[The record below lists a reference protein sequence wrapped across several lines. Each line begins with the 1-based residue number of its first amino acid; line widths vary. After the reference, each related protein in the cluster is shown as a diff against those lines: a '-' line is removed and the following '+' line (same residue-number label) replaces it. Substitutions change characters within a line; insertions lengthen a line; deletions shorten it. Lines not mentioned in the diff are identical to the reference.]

1 MSALAPDLQ
10 PYHQLHGAKTTLHPE
25 VGPCFICEG
34 RFLVESALEAG
45 REGKLQVISLL
56 CLESLEAEFAPR
68 LPAGTR
74 LLTASKAELGELLGF
89 AFHRGVLCCVA
100 VPPEPGE
107 HAILEARRLAVLPHV
122 DNVENLGLILRSAAA
137 LGMDAVVA
145 GRGPSPFER
154 RSLRVS
160 MGAAWK
166 LPVIQREDPGP
177 LLEAWRAAVP
187 DSEIVGAALSPAAQ
201 DARTWQPAARSAL
214 VLGPEAYGLDEAW
227 LHRCDRIIAIPMAKG
242 MDSLN
247 VAAAGAILMFKMA

>member
-1 MSALAPDLQ
+1 MLDPEFL
-10 PYHQLHGAKTTLHPE
+10 PYQSLHGAKGSTHPK

-45 REGKLQVISLL
+45 REGRLRVISLL
-56 CLESLEAEFAPR
+56 CQASLEAEFAPR
-68 LPAGTR
+68 IPEGTQ
-74 LLTASKAELGELLGF
+74 LLTATKAELEDLLGF

-100 VPPEPGE
+100 TPPEPPE
-107 HAILEARRLAVLPHV
+107 SAILEAKRLVVLPHV

-137 LGMDAVVA
+137 LGIDAVVA

-166 LPVIQREDPGP
+166 LPVLQREDPGP
-177 LLEAWRAAVP
+177 LLETWRAAHP
-187 DSEIVGAALSPAAQ
+187 GSKIVGAALSPSAQ
-201 DARTWQPAARSAL
+201 NAQHWQPTPCCAL
-214 VLGPEAYGLDEAW
+214 VLGPEAYGLDETW
-227 LHRCDRIIAIPMAKG
+227 LNRCDHCVAIPMAKG

-247 VAAAGAILMFKMA
+247 VAAAGAILMFKMMG

>member
-1 MSALAPDLQ
+1 MSDPEFL
-10 PYHQLHGAKTTLHPE
+10 PYHQLHGAKTALHPE

-45 REGKLQVISLL
+45 REGRLRVISLL
-56 CLESLEAEFAPR
+56 CQESLEPEFAPR
-68 LPAGTR
+68 LPEGTR
-74 LLTASKAELGELLGF
+74 LLTATKAELSELLGF
-89 AFHRGVLCCVA
+89 TFHRGVLCCVA
-100 VPPEPGE
+100 VPPEPCE
-107 HAILEARRLAVLPHV
+107 NAILEASRLVVLPHV

-177 LLEAWRAAVP
+177 LLEAWRAAAP
-187 DSEIVGAALSPAAQ
+187 DSEIVGAALSPTAL
-201 DARTWQPAARSAL
+201 DARLWQPARRSAL
-214 VLGPEAYGLDEAW
+214 VLGPEAYGLDEDW
-227 LHRCDRIIAIPMAKG
+227 LQRCDQTIAIPMAKG

-247 VAAAGAILMFKMA
+247 VAAAGAILMFKMMG

>member
-1 MSALAPDLQ
+1 MSDPEFL
-10 PYHQLHGAKTTLHPE
+10 PYHHLHGAKTALHPE
-25 VGPCFICEG
+25 LGPCFICEG

-45 REGKLQVISLL
+45 REGKLRVISLL
-56 CLESLEAEFAPR
+56 CLANLEAEFAPR
-68 LPAGTR
+68 LPEGTR
-74 LLTASKAELGELLGF
+74 LLTASKAELSELLGF

-100 VPPEPGE
+100 VPPEPAE
-107 HAILEARRLAVLPHV
+107 EVVLEARRLVVLPHV
-122 DNVENLGLILRSAAA
+122 DNVENLGLLLRSAAA

-166 LPVIQREDPGP
+166 LPVLQREDPGP
-177 LLEAWRAAVP
+177 VLEAWRSAHP
-187 DSEIVGAALSPAAQ
+187 DSEIVGAALTPSAQ
-201 DARTWQPAARSAL
+201 DARLWQPASHCAL

-227 LHRCDRIIAIPMAKG
+227 LQRCDRTMAIPMAMG

-247 VAAAGAILMFKMA
+247 VAAAGAILMFKMMA